1 MKMNAFVML
10 AALSM
15 SGAALAQQT
24 YQPQKP
30 MQGQEMG
37 EQKEISGK
45 VLGMHEKTLY
55 IEDEKGAA
63 LPIQVTHE
71 TSLAGTHIKKD
82 QRIESHLKKSF
93 QPGEEV
99 RTSFKVEKHRDG
111 KVENV
116 ATSVEKQQ

>member
-1 MKMNAFVML
+1 MKTRTIVML

-15 SGAALAQQT
+15 GGAALAQQT
-24 YQPQKP
+24 YEPQQPMK
-30 MQGQEMG
+30 GQEMG

-45 VLGMHEKTLY
+45 ILGMHEKTVF

-71 TSLAGTHIKKD
+71 TSLAGTHLKMD
-82 QRIESHLKKSF
+82 QRVESHLKKQF

-116 ATSVEKQQ
+116 ATSIEKQQ